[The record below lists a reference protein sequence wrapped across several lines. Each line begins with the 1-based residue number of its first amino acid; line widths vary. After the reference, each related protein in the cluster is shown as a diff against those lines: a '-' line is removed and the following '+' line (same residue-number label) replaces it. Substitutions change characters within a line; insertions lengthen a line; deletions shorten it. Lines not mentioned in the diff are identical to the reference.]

1 MALLAD
7 APPFEPSPRSAVRRA
22 ERARYDRAA
31 VHAILDE
38 GVVCH
43 VGLAEGEQPFV
54 IPMAYGRID
63 DRLYLHGARAT
74 RLLRELGAGVPVCI
88 TVTLVDGLVFGRS
101 AFHCS
106 MNYRSAVVFGRAQVV
121 SAVEEQLAALRAIVE
136 HMARGLWNDVR
147 GPNLQELART
157 SVLRVPIEDASA
169 KARSGPPIDDEEDY
183 ALPVW
188 AGVVPLALAP
198 RAPEP
203 DPRLAPGI
211 EPPRCAAHYRR
222 PHGPEDPR

>member
-1 MALLAD
+1 MAIVAD
-7 APPFEPSPRSAVRRA
+7 SPPFEPTPRSAVRRA

-43 VGLAEGEQPFV
+43 VGFAEGEQPFV
-54 IPMAYGRID
+54 IPMAFARID

-74 RLLRELGAGVPVCI
+74 RLLRELGGGVPVCV

-121 SAVEEQLAALRAIVE
+121 TSVEEQLAALRAIVE
-136 HMARGLWNDVR
+136 HMAEGLWKDVR

-157 SVLRVPIEDASA
+157 SVLRLEIEDASA

-188 AGVVPLALAP
+188 AGVVPLSLAP
-198 RAPEP
+198 RAPES
-203 DPRLAPGI
+203 DPRLMPGI
-211 EPPRCAAHYRR
+211 RPPRYVTHYQR
-222 PHGPEDPR
+222 PIATEDPR

>member
-1 MALLAD
+1 MAVVAD
-7 APPFEPSPRSAVRRA
+7 PPPFEPTPRSAVRRA
-22 ERARYDRAA
+22 ERARYDRTA

-43 VGLAEGEQPFV
+43 VGFAEGGQPFV
-54 IPMAYGRID
+54 IPMAFARQG

-74 RLLRELGAGVPVCI
+74 RLLRELGGGVPVCV

-106 MNYRSAVVFGRAQVV
+106 MNYRSAVVFGRARVV
-121 SAVEEQLAALRAIVE
+121 DSVEEQLAALRAIVE
-136 HMARGLWNDVR
+136 HMAEGLWKDVR

-169 KARSGPPIDDEEDY
+169 KARSGPPVDDEEDY

-188 AGVVPLALAP
+188 AGVVPLSLAP

-203 DPRLAPGI
+203 DPRLAPGLRS
-211 EPPRCAAHYRR
+211 PRYVTHYQR
-222 PHGPEDPR
+222 PLATEDPR

>member
-1 MALLAD
+1 MAVVAD
-7 APPFEPSPRSAVRRA
+7 PPPFEPTPRSAVRRA

-43 VGLAEGEQPFV
+43 VGFAEGGQPFV
-54 IPMAYGRID
+54 IPMAFARQG

-74 RLLRELGAGVPVCI
+74 RLSRELGGGVPVCV

-106 MNYRSAVVFGRAQVV
+106 MNYRSAVVFGRAQAVT
-121 SAVEEQLAALRAIVE
+121 SVEEQIAALRAIVE
-136 HMARGLWNDVR
+136 HVADGLWKDVR

-157 SVLRVPIEDASA
+157 SVLRLEIEDASA
-169 KARSGPPIDDEEDY
+169 KMRSGPPIDDEEDY

-188 AGVVPLALAP
+188 AGVVPVALAP

-203 DPRLAPGI
+203 DPRLGPGI
-211 EPPRCAAHYRR
+211 PAPRYVTHYRR
-222 PHGPEDPR
+222 PTATEDPR